1 MNIQKF
7 TFNPFQVN
15 TYIIYDDT
23 KNCIIIDPGCFGADE
38 QNELLGFLTLNSLK
52 PIEII
57 NTHFH
62 IDHVLGNEFVKNQ
75 FAIRARSHQDGEMI
89 RENMGYYAAMLGVDV
104 SGIQKPDDF
113 IDENTTIVWGSS
125 SLEVIYT
132 PGHAAGSICL
142 YSEQDSFVIT
152 GDVLF
157 DASIGRTDL
166 PTGDFDTLRNS
177 ILQKLFTLPDK
188 TVVYPGHGPSTTI
201 GKEKISN
208 PFI

>member
-89 RENMGYYAAMLGVDV
+89 RENMGYCAAMLGVDV